1 MCKCV
6 LKLNGTLG
14 YTMKSNSTTVLSLL
28 QIILFML
35 CFLDSDPATKKEAAA
50 ANSFPES
57 CLSFALTLAG
67 KGLFKSVRQY
77 GIIWFVIALS

>member
-1 MCKCV
+1 
-6 LKLNGTLG
+6 
-14 YTMKSNSTTVLSLL
+14 
-28 QIILFML
+28 ML

>member
-1 MCKCV
+1 
-6 LKLNGTLG
+6 
-14 YTMKSNSTTVLSLL
+14 MKSNSTTVLSLL

-77 GIIWFVIALS
+77 GIIWFAIALS

>member
-1 MCKCV
+1 
-6 LKLNGTLG
+6 
-14 YTMKSNSTTVLSLL
+14 MKSNSTTVLSLL